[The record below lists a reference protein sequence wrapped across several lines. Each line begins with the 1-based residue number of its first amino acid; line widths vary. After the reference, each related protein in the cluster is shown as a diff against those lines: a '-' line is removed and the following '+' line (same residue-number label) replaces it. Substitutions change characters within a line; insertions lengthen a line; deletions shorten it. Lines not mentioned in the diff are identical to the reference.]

1 MMEVHDYNEHTQEK
15 KMLPPPAGTFQTR
28 EELLKHVRDFA
39 LSQGYMV
46 SIKDSSKERYVT
58 ISCDKGGVY
67 RKRLKNGENM
77 RQRKTASRLTNC
89 PFEVVGKK
97 DDDLWM
103 LTIKNGEH
111 NHEPSQDIS
120 DHPSCRRFTEEE
132 VLLIRELTAAGK
144 RPRQILKA
152 LRQQNPSLVSD
163 SRNVYNVKAK
173 IRRESL
179 SGEEYPRFVSWF
191 FHSSIFFCS

>member
-1 MMEVHDYNEHTQEK
+1 
-15 KMLPPPAGTFQTR
+15 
-28 EELLKHVRDFA
+28 
-39 LSQGYMV
+39 MV
-46 SIKDSSKERYVT
+46 
-58 ISCDKGGVY
+58 
-67 RKRLKNGENM
+67 
-77 RQRKTASRLTNC
+77 
-89 PFEVVGKK
+89 KK

-111 NHEPSQDIS
+111 NHEPSKDVS

-132 VLLIRELTAAGK
+132 VLLIREMTAATK

-173 IRRESL
+173 IRQESESGKEYQRYFFMVL
-179 SGEEYPRFVSWF
+179 SLFYPFLFQIQLYLVGLTLLFR
-191 FHSSIFFCS
+191 CA

>member
-1 MMEVHDYNEHTQEK
+1 
-15 KMLPPPAGTFQTR
+15 
-28 EELLKHVRDFA
+28 
-39 LSQGYMV
+39 MV
-46 SIKDSSKERYVT
+46 
-58 ISCDKGGVY
+58 
-67 RKRLKNGENM
+67 
-77 RQRKTASRLTNC
+77 
-89 PFEVVGKK
+89 KK

-111 NHEPSQDIS
+111 NHEPSKDVS

-132 VLLIRELTAAGK
+132 VLLIREMTAAGK

-173 IRRESL
+173 IRQESE
-179 SGEEYPRFVSWF
+179 SGKEYPRYF
-191 FHSSIFFCS
+191 FMVLSLFYPFLFQIQLYLVGLILLFRCA